1 MLTGPAV
8 RSRPE
13 SLDNAYDTVV
23 SPAELRRW
31 GWSAAAIRAQLDG
44 RRWQRLGRAIV
55 RHNGPLQPDE
65 QRHIA
70 LLNCGPR
77 AVLTAFTAAEEL
89 GLTGWERPR
98 VHVLVPAGADV
109 RRVQGVPMRVHY
121 TGAWN
126 PADHLPARR
135 SHKIAP
141 ALVTAAGTFAR
152 PRPACGILAAGVQ
165 QRLVSAA
172 QLRRALDAAP
182 RLRHHALLL
191 AAVRDI
197 DQGAEALSEID
208 FSRLCRRFGLPGP
221 RRQAVRVEP
230 GGVRRYLDAEWTR
243 GDGRIVAA
251 EVDGALHLTPRRWW
265 DDQVRQN
272 ELTIA
277 GTVVLR
283 FPSAVVRT
291 EPTLVADQLRR
302 ALRR

>member
-165 QRLVSAA
+165 QRLVSAV
-172 QLRRALDAAP
+172 QLQPPLSPLRTARPEAPGRPGRAGRCPALPRRRVDARRRPDCRGRGGRCPASDAAP
-182 RLRHHALLL
+182 VVGR
-191 AAVRDI
+191 
-197 DQGAEALSEID
+197 
-208 FSRLCRRFGLPGP
+208 PGP
-221 RRQAVRVEP
+221 AERADDRGHGRPAV
-230 GGVRRYLDAEWTR
+230 
-243 GDGRIVAA
+243 
-251 EVDGALHLTPRRWW
+251 
-265 DDQVRQN
+265 
-272 ELTIA
+272 
-277 GTVVLR
+277 
-283 FPSAVVRT
+283 S
-291 EPTLVADQLRR
+291 
-302 ALRR
+302 